1 MFCLAAYV
9 SNDAL
14 GRWHRSWPASSSSTE
29 SDERWFF
36 AVLHQSPVTSPVEA
50 VRAALWQS
58 SEVTTRNGGTVMPA
72 RVIFVQKIG
81 SGPPMPEA
89 IAEYSGGVIIS
100 TKADIGGYGFA
111 SVGILLDDD
120 TFNKLALAMIEANTK
135 KAIRA
140 FEAAIQG
147 EVAAV
152 ERSKITA
159 NPANSD

>member
-1 MFCLAAYV
+1 
-9 SNDAL
+9 
-14 GRWHRSWPASSSSTE
+14 
-29 SDERWFF
+29 
-36 AVLHQSPVTSPVEA
+36 
-50 VRAALWQS
+50 
-58 SEVTTRNGGTVMPA
+58 MPA